1 MKIRL
6 LFNVNF
12 VLIGRHIHLFAIACM
27 GSKRHML
34 LSIFNDYSMPFYK
47 FGDILFFTKK

>member
-12 VLIGRHIHLFAIACM
+12 VLIGEHIHLFAIACM
-27 GSKRHML
+27 GVNV
-34 LSIFNDYSMPFYK
+34 ICY
-47 FGDILFFTKK
+47 